1 MEANEVGIEMD
12 NVEEGIVEI
21 VAQHDIRWLVMGAA
35 ADEYY
40 TEYAPVVIL
49 FKANIFI
56 VTITSRTQ
64 IEVGVEVVVLCC
76 IILYRGILENFDLS
90 KCM

>member
-1 MEANEVGIEMD
+1 MD
-12 NVEEGIVEI
+12 NVEQGIVEI
-21 VAQHDIRWLVMGAA
+21 IAQHDIRWLVMGAA

-49 FKANIFI
+49 FKDKNFI
-56 VTITSRTQ
+56 VTITSTTQ
-64 IEVGVEVVVLCC
+64 IEVVVLCC